1 MKDPKEKAIELKNKF
16 KDSIRWPYPNDDI
29 NCAIK
34 HVDELT
40 DLLCHLE
47 LIEDLKFYEKVKE
60 CLINI
65 N

>member
-1 MKDPKEKAIELKNKF
+1 MTPEEKAIELVNKF

-34 HVDELT
+34 HVDEIT
-40 DLLCHLE
+40 ELLCNLE
-47 LIEDLKFYEKVKE
+47 LLEDLKFYEKVKE
-60 CLINI
+60 HLNNI